1 MTEVPE
7 AVTITVRY
15 FAALRERAG
24 RSSEHLAL
32 PAGATAADAL
42 AALAA
47 RHPALGPGLA
57 QARCAVNQEYAA
69 PDTALH
75 DGDEL
80 ALIPPV
86 SGGDHY
92 RVTREPLAVE
102 PLLEAVADPD
112 AGCVVVFIGQP
123 RRTSR
128 GKQVEYLEYEAY
140 EPMAESKLAE
150 IGAALRAQFGV
161 RQVAIVHRIG
171 RLEIG
176 DASIAIAIA
185 AAHRQEGFAAC
196 REAIERI
203 KHDVPVWKKE
213 VWEDGEVWV
222 GQEGG

>member
-1 MTEVPE
+1 VQ
-7 AVTITVRY
+7 VTVRY
-15 FAALRERAG
+15 FAALRERVG
-24 RSSEHLAL
+24 RAAERLAL

-42 AALAA
+42 AALAQQ
-47 RHPALGPGLA
+47 HPALATALP
-57 QARCAVNQEYAA
+57 QVRCAVNQEYVAS
-69 PDTALH
+69 DTVLH

-102 PLLEAVADPD
+102 PLVEAVADPE

-128 GKQVEYLEYEAY
+128 GKQVDYLEYEAY
-140 EPMAESKLAE
+140 EPMAEKKLAA
-150 IGAALRAQFGV
+150 IGAALRAAFGV
-161 RQVAIVHRIG
+161 RQVAISHRVG

-176 DASIAIAIA
+176 EPSVVIAVA
-185 AAHRQEGFAAC
+185 ATHRAEGFAAC

-203 KHDVPVWKKE
+203 KVDVPVWKKE
-213 VWEDGEVWV
+213 VWQDGEVWV
-222 GQEGG
+222 GMEGG

>member
-1 MTEVPE
+1 MH
-7 AVTITVRY
+7 ITVRY

-24 RSSEHLAL
+24 RSSEQLAL

-47 RHPALGPGLA
+47 RYPALQPALA
-57 QARCAVNQEYAA
+57 QTRCAVNQEYAA
-69 PDTALH
+69 PDTPLR

-92 RVTREPLAVE
+92 RVTREPLAIE
-102 PLLEAVADPD
+102 PLLEAVADPE

-128 GKQVEYLEYEAY
+128 GKLVDHLEYEAY
-140 EPMAESKLAE
+140 EPMAEKKLAE

-171 RLEIG
+171 RLDIG
-176 DASIAIAIA
+176 EASVAIVVA
-185 AAHRQEGFAAC
+185 AAHRREGFAAC
-196 REAIERI
+196 RAAIERI
-203 KHDVPVWKKE
+203 KVDVPVWKKE
-213 VWEDGEVWV
+213 VWQDGEVWV
-222 GQEGG
+222 GLEGG